1 MSMDKDRLGQAMY
14 DAVHALGA
22 GSGEGDALARMKAL
36 AQAIIDEIGNN
47 ATIATIS
54 TTSTPAGAGPHVHNP
69 ATVSSMGKIS

>member
-36 AQAIIDEIGNN
+36 AQVIIGEISSN
-47 ATIATIS
+47 ATIATLS
-54 TTSTPAGAGPHVHNP
+54 TTSTPNDGVGHIHNP
-69 ATVSSMGKIS
+69 KTVQSMGKIS